1 MVVVVLLADFDVSWR
16 VDTVKEIK
24 SAFASELEQGHL
36 LVIHVPQDWYPPIT
50 GAAHMQSPQCTNS
63 FTYGWNGFFCLFVL
77 FFVIQICLVLC
88 RSEEEF
94 QRRSRKSNVPLQA
107 EPGLFRPDPLLCWSW
122 TVLPSARG

>member
-50 GAAHMQSPQCTNS
+50 GAAHMRSPLVYIFIHIQ
-63 FTYGWNGFFCLFVL
+63 FECLF
-77 FFVIQICLVLC
+77 FFL
-88 RSEEEF
+88 
-94 QRRSRKSNVPLQA
+94 
-107 EPGLFRPDPLLCWSW
+107 
-122 TVLPSARG
+122 

>member
-24 SAFASELEQGHL
+24 SAFASELEKGHL

-50 GAAHMQSPQCTNS
+50 GAAHMRSPLVYIFIHIQFEC
-63 FTYGWNGFFCLFVL
+63 FFFP
-77 FFVIQICLVLC
+77 VIQICLVLC

-94 QRRSRKSNVPLQA
+94 QRCSRKGNVPLQA
-107 EPGLFRPDPLLCWSW
+107 EPGLFLPHPLLCRSW
-122 TVLPSARG
+122 TVLPPARG